1 MASAYILSF
10 AALPRASSQAFILS
24 FGYCSVDLML
34 DASEYFDRAAAYSFN
49 ENLISPSLIASAYNF
64 SLAASSQALILSFG
78 YCSSDLML
86 DASKYFIRAV
96 A

>member
-24 FGYCSVDLML
+24 FGYCSVGLML
-34 DASEYFDRAAAYSFN
+34 DASEYFERAAAYSFN

-64 SLAASSQALILSFG
+64 SLAAPASPSSQALIRSFG
-78 YCSSDLML
+78 YCSVGLSV
-86 DASKYFIRAV
+86 DACI
-96 A
+96 